1 MKTLTKLKIPAVV
14 LLTSGMVAT
23 ALSVPTHVR
32 AESQP
37 VSQVASLA
45 EKIKEERSA
54 IGKTDYLPDILGR
67 IGYAVMVA
75 EQQQLANIR
84 NYQKPDVSYYY
95 EGDVIES
102 VGKLAKNTDVR
113 TSNIFDLPSTDIPF
127 DSDSV
132 VENPFADIEETT
144 KSDTNT
150 SIKPPIVKDGPKL
163 PTVKDEPKLPTVK
176 DEPKLPTVKDEP
188 KLPTVKDEPKLPTVN
203 DEPVLPPVTD
213 KPVLPHVTDTPVLP
227 HVTDTPVLPPV
238 MDTPVLPPVTDEP
251 VLPPVINEPVS
262 PPVTDEPVLPPV
274 TNEPVLPPVHDE
286 PVLPPVH
293 DEPVLPPVTDEPVL
307 PPVTDEPVLPPVTN
321 EPVLP
326 PVTNEPVLPPVT
338 DEPVLPPV
346 TDEHV
351 LPPVTNEPVLPP
363 VYDEPGLPPVTDEPV
378 LPPVTNEP
386 VLPPVTDE
394 PALPPVHDE
403 PVLPPVT
410 DEPVL
415 PPMIDDIDTP
425 LSPPIEPPLDW
436 NTPPTPPI
444 GWDDIPEAPKPAI
457 PETPIVKP
465 IASGDSARKKDESD
479 VRFRQV
485 VEDIPQGRTVQ
496 YDDTLPAGQSKLIP
510 GTKGQMIKSYK
521 DTYQNGVLSY
531 SSLVETKTTVE
542 PINDI
547 LVMGSKVTTST
558 QIIDLN
564 TGDSIHGAIIKSIRH
579 DARAFMGKSYHDLMT
594 ESEDDRFNN
603 AVATIDLSYLVED
616 VDGEDMWA
624 WAGVGNDVVS
634 EFNGNKLI
642 NAEKVNAYFVEYIN
656 MDRKAHGIKPI
667 KYDSILAKLSEVR
680 AQEMADYGHIRYQ
693 GRAHTRPD
701 GSSWATI
708 MDGLPSD
715 YTSNGFGENMLAY
728 SILSNPYQLVSEQW
742 IAKRLFEQWKA
753 SPSHYKAM
761 MNPNYTRT
769 GVSVK
774 LTTRDKAQND
784 NGTNWMIGSE
794 LFS

>member
-144 KSDTNT
+144 KSDANT
-150 SIKPPIVKDGPKL
+150 SIKPPIVKDEPKL
-163 PTVKDEPKLPTVK
+163 STVKDEPKLPTVK

-188 KLPTVKDEPKLPTVN
+188 VLPPVTDG
-203 DEPVLPPVTD
+203 PVLPPVT
-213 KPVLPHVTDTPVLP
+213 
-227 HVTDTPVLPPV
+227 
-238 MDTPVLPPVTDEP
+238 
-251 VLPPVINEPVS
+251 
-262 PPVTDEPVLPPV
+262 
-274 TNEPVLPPVHDE
+274 
-286 PVLPPVH
+286 

-307 PPVTDEPVLPPVTN
+307 PPVTDEPVLPPVTD
-321 EPVLP
+321 
-326 PVTNEPVLPPVT
+326 EPVLPPVT

-346 TDEHV
+346 TDE
-351 LPPVTNEPVLPP
+351 
-363 VYDEPGLPPVTDEPV
+363 PV
-378 LPPVTNEP
+378 LPPVT
-386 VLPPVTDE
+386 
-394 PALPPVHDE
+394 DE

-415 PPMIDDIDTP
+415 PPVTDEPVLPPVTDEPMLPPMIDDIDTP
-425 LSPPIEPPLDW
+425 LAPPIEPPLDW
-436 NTPPTPPI
+436 NAPPTPPI
-444 GWDDIPEAPKPAI
+444 GWDDIPEAPKPVN
-457 PETPIVKP
+457 PDTPIVKP
-465 IASGDSARKKDESD
+465 IASGDGTRKTDDSD

-547 LVMGSKVTTST
+547 LVMGSKVATSA

-564 TGDSIHGAIIKSIRH
+564 TGDSIHGAIIKSIHH

-642 NAEKVNAYFVEYIN
+642 NSEKVNAYFVEYIN

-693 GRAHTRPD
+693 GKAHTRPD

-784 NGTNWMIGSE
+784 NGTNWMIGAE

>member
-1 MKTLTKLKIPAVV
+1 M
-14 LLTSGMVAT
+14 
-23 ALSVPTHVR
+23 
-32 AESQP
+32 
-37 VSQVASLA
+37 
-45 EKIKEERSA
+45 
-54 IGKTDYLPDILGR
+54 
-67 IGYAVMVA
+67 
-75 EQQQLANIR
+75 
-84 NYQKPDVSYYY
+84 
-95 EGDVIES
+95 
-102 VGKLAKNTDVR
+102 
-113 TSNIFDLPSTDIPF
+113 
-127 DSDSV
+127 
-132 VENPFADIEETT
+132 
-144 KSDTNT
+144 
-150 SIKPPIVKDGPKL
+150 
-163 PTVKDEPKLPTVK
+163 KDEPKLPTVK
-176 DEPKLPTVKDEP
+176 DEPKLPPVTDG
-188 KLPTVKDEPKLPTVN
+188 
-203 DEPVLPPVTD
+203 PVLPPVT
-213 KPVLPHVTDTPVLP
+213 
-227 HVTDTPVLPPV
+227 
-238 MDTPVLPPVTDEP
+238 
-251 VLPPVINEPVS
+251 
-262 PPVTDEPVLPPV
+262 
-274 TNEPVLPPVHDE
+274 
-286 PVLPPVH
+286 

-307 PPVTDEPVLPPVTN
+307 PPVTDEPVLPPVTD
-321 EPVLP
+321 
-326 PVTNEPVLPPVT
+326 EPVLPPVT

-346 TDEHV
+346 TDE
-351 LPPVTNEPVLPP
+351 
-363 VYDEPGLPPVTDEPV
+363 PV
-378 LPPVTNEP
+378 LPPVT
-386 VLPPVTDE
+386 
-394 PALPPVHDE
+394 DE

-415 PPMIDDIDTP
+415 PPVTDEPMLPPVTDEPVLPPVTDEPVFPPVTDEPMLPPMIDDIDTP
-425 LSPPIEPPLDW
+425 LAPPIEPPLDW
-436 NTPPTPPI
+436 NAPPTPPI
-444 GWDDIPEAPKPAI
+444 GWDDIPEAPKPVN
-457 PETPIVKP
+457 PDTPIVKP
-465 IASGDSARKKDESD
+465 IASGDGTRKTDDSD

-547 LVMGSKVTTST
+547 LVMGSKVATSA

-564 TGDSIHGAIIKSIRH
+564 TGDSIHGAIIKSIHH

-642 NAEKVNAYFVEYIN
+642 NSEKVNAYFVEYIN

-693 GRAHTRPD
+693 GKAHTRPD

-784 NGTNWMIGSE
+784 NGTNWMIGAE

>member
-1 MKTLTKLKIPAVV
+1 MRSILWYNISRYVPTYRKDINMKTLTKLKIPAVV

-144 KSDTNT
+144 KSDANT
-150 SIKPPIVKDGPKL
+150 SIKP

-188 KLPTVKDEPKLPTVN
+188 KLPTVKDEPKLPTV
-203 DEPVLPPVTD
+203 T
-213 KPVLPHVTDTPVLP
+213 
-227 HVTDTPVLPPV
+227 
-238 MDTPVLPPVTDEP
+238 
-251 VLPPVINEPVS
+251 
-262 PPVTDEPVLPPV
+262 
-274 TNEPVLPPVHDE
+274 
-286 PVLPPVH
+286 

-307 PPVTDEPVLPPVTN
+307 PPVTDEPVLPPVTD
-321 EPVLP
+321 
-326 PVTNEPVLPPVT
+326 EPVLPPVT

-346 TDEHV
+346 TDEPV
-351 LPPVTNEPVLPP
+351 LPPVTDGPV
-363 VYDEPGLPPVTDEPV
+363 LPPVTDEPV
-378 LPPVTNEP
+378 LPPVT
-386 VLPPVTDE
+386 
-394 PALPPVHDE
+394 DE

-410 DEPVL
+410 DEPVLPPVTDEPVLPPVTDEPVLPPVTDEPVLPPVTDEPVLPPVTDEPVFPPVTDEPML

-436 NTPPTPPI
+436 NAPPTPPI
-444 GWDDIPEAPKPAI
+444 GWDDIPEAPKPVN
-457 PETPIVKP
+457 PDTPIVKP
-465 IASGDSARKKDESD
+465 IASGDGTRKTDDSD

-496 YDDTLPAGQSKLIP
+496 YDDTLPAGQSKLIL

-547 LVMGSKVTTST
+547 LVMGSKVATSA

-564 TGDSIHGAIIKSIRH
+564 TGDSIHGAIIKSIHH

-642 NAEKVNAYFVEYIN
+642 NSEKVNAYFVEYIN

-693 GRAHTRPD
+693 GKAHIRPD

-708 MDGLPSD
+708 MDCLPSD

-784 NGTNWMIGSE
+784 NGTNWMIGAE

>member
-144 KSDTNT
+144 KSDANT
-150 SIKPPIVKDGPKL
+150 SIKPPIVKDEPKL
-163 PTVKDEPKLPTVK
+163 STVKDEPKLPTVK

-188 KLPTVKDEPKLPTVN
+188 KLPTVKDEPKLPPVT
-203 DEPVLPPVTD
+203 DGPVLPPVT
-213 KPVLPHVTDTPVLP
+213 
-227 HVTDTPVLPPV
+227 
-238 MDTPVLPPVTDEP
+238 
-251 VLPPVINEPVS
+251 
-262 PPVTDEPVLPPV
+262 
-274 TNEPVLPPVHDE
+274 
-286 PVLPPVH
+286 

-307 PPVTDEPVLPPVTN
+307 PPVTDEPVLPPVTD
-321 EPVLP
+321 
-326 PVTNEPVLPPVT
+326 EPVLPPVT

-346 TDEHV
+346 TDE
-351 LPPVTNEPVLPP
+351 
-363 VYDEPGLPPVTDEPV
+363 PV
-378 LPPVTNEP
+378 LPPVT
-386 VLPPVTDE
+386 
-394 PALPPVHDE
+394 DE

-415 PPMIDDIDTP
+415 PPVTDEPVLPPVTDEPVLPPVTDEPMLPPVTDEPVLPPVTDEPVLPPVTDEPMLPPMIDDIDTP
-425 LSPPIEPPLDW
+425 LAPPIEPPLDW
-436 NTPPTPPI
+436 NAPPTPPI
-444 GWDDIPEAPKPAI
+444 GWDDIPEAPKPVN
-457 PETPIVKP
+457 PDTPIVKP
-465 IASGDSARKKDESD
+465 IASGDGTRKTDDSD

-547 LVMGSKVTTST
+547 LVMGSKVATSA

-564 TGDSIHGAIIKSIRH
+564 TGDSIHGAIIKSIHH

-642 NAEKVNAYFVEYIN
+642 NSEKVNAYFVEYIN

-693 GRAHTRPD
+693 GKAHTRPD

-784 NGTNWMIGSE
+784 NGTNWMIGAE

>member
-1 MKTLTKLKIPAVV
+1 MRSILWYNISRYVPTYRKDINMKTLTKLKIPAVV

-144 KSDTNT
+144 KSDANT
-150 SIKPPIVKDGPKL
+150 SIKS

-188 KLPTVKDEPKLPTVN
+188 KLPTVKDEPKLPTV
-203 DEPVLPPVTD
+203 T
-213 KPVLPHVTDTPVLP
+213 
-227 HVTDTPVLPPV
+227 
-238 MDTPVLPPVTDEP
+238 
-251 VLPPVINEPVS
+251 
-262 PPVTDEPVLPPV
+262 
-274 TNEPVLPPVHDE
+274 
-286 PVLPPVH
+286 

-307 PPVTDEPVLPPVTN
+307 PPVTDEPVLPPVTD
-321 EPVLP
+321 
-326 PVTNEPVLPPVT
+326 EPVLPPVT

-346 TDEHV
+346 TDE
-351 LPPVTNEPVLPP
+351 
-363 VYDEPGLPPVTDEPV
+363 
-378 LPPVTNEP
+378 P
-386 VLPPVTDE
+386 VLPPVTDG
-394 PALPPVHDE
+394 PVLPPVTDE

-415 PPMIDDIDTP
+415 PPVTDEPVLPPVTDEPVLPPVTDEPVLPPVTDEPVFPPVTDEPMLPPMIDDIDTP
-425 LSPPIEPPLDW
+425 LAPPIEPPLDW
-436 NTPPTPPI
+436 NAPPTPPI
-444 GWDDIPEAPKPAI
+444 GWDDIPEAPKPVN
-457 PETPIVKP
+457 PDTPIVKP
-465 IASGDSARKKDESD
+465 IASGDGTRKTDDSD

-547 LVMGSKVTTST
+547 LVMGSKVATSA

-564 TGDSIHGAIIKSIRH
+564 TGDSIHGAIIKSIHH

-642 NAEKVNAYFVEYIN
+642 NSEKVNAYFVEYIN

-693 GRAHTRPD
+693 GKAHTRPD

-784 NGTNWMIGSE
+784 NGTNWMIGAE

>member
-1 MKTLTKLKIPAVV
+1 M
-14 LLTSGMVAT
+14 
-23 ALSVPTHVR
+23 
-32 AESQP
+32 
-37 VSQVASLA
+37 
-45 EKIKEERSA
+45 
-54 IGKTDYLPDILGR
+54 
-67 IGYAVMVA
+67 
-75 EQQQLANIR
+75 
-84 NYQKPDVSYYY
+84 
-95 EGDVIES
+95 
-102 VGKLAKNTDVR
+102 
-113 TSNIFDLPSTDIPF
+113 
-127 DSDSV
+127 
-132 VENPFADIEETT
+132 
-144 KSDTNT
+144 
-150 SIKPPIVKDGPKL
+150 
-163 PTVKDEPKLPTVK
+163 
-176 DEPKLPTVKDEP
+176 
-188 KLPTVKDEPKLPTVN
+188 
-203 DEPVLPPVTD
+203 
-213 KPVLPHVTDTPVLP
+213 
-227 HVTDTPVLPPV
+227 
-238 MDTPVLPPVTDEP
+238 
-251 VLPPVINEPVS
+251 
-262 PPVTDEPVLPPV
+262 
-274 TNEPVLPPVHDE
+274 
-286 PVLPPVH
+286 
-293 DEPVLPPVTDEPVL
+293 
-307 PPVTDEPVLPPVTN
+307 
-321 EPVLP
+321 
-326 PVTNEPVLPPVT
+326 PPVT

-403 PVLPPVT
+403 PVLPHVT

-547 LVMGSKVTTST
+547 LVMGSKVTTSA

>member
-1 MKTLTKLKIPAVV
+1 MRSILWYNISRYVPTYRKDINMKTLTKLKIPAVV

-144 KSDTNT
+144 KSDANT
-150 SIKPPIVKDGPKL
+150 SIKP

-188 KLPTVKDEPKLPTVN
+188 KLPTVTDE
-203 DEPVLPPVTD
+203 
-213 KPVLPHVTDTPVLP
+213 
-227 HVTDTPVLPPV
+227 
-238 MDTPVLPPVTDEP
+238 PVLPPVTDEP
-251 VLPPVINEPVS
+251 VLPPV
-262 PPVTDEPVLPPV
+262 TDGPVLPPV
-274 TNEPVLPPVHDE
+274 T
-286 PVLPPVH
+286 

-307 PPVTDEPVLPPVTN
+307 PPVTDEPVLPPVTD
-321 EPVLP
+321 
-326 PVTNEPVLPPVT
+326 EPVLPPVT

-346 TDEHV
+346 TDE
-351 LPPVTNEPVLPP
+351 PM
-363 VYDEPGLPPVTDEPV
+363 
-378 LPPVTNEP
+378 
-386 VLPPVTDE
+386 
-394 PALPPVHDE
+394 
-403 PVLPPVT
+403 
-410 DEPVL
+410 L

-425 LSPPIEPPLDW
+425 LAPPIEPPLDW
-436 NTPPTPPI
+436 NAPPTPPI
-444 GWDDIPEAPKPAI
+444 GWDDIPEAPKPVN
-457 PETPIVKP
+457 PDTPIVKP
-465 IASGDSARKKDESD
+465 IASGDGTRKTDDSD

-547 LVMGSKVTTST
+547 LVMGSKVATSA

-564 TGDSIHGAIIKSIRH
+564 TGDSIHGAIIKSIHH

-642 NAEKVNAYFVEYIN
+642 NSEKVNAYFVEYIN

-693 GRAHTRPD
+693 GKAHTRPD

-784 NGTNWMIGSE
+784 NGTNWMIGAE

>member
-144 KSDTNT
+144 KSDANT
-150 SIKPPIVKDGPKL
+150 SIKPPIVKDEPKL
-163 PTVKDEPKLPTVK
+163 STVKDEPKLPTVK

-188 KLPTVKDEPKLPTVN
+188 KLPTVKDEPKLPPVT
-203 DEPVLPPVTD
+203 DGPVLPPVT
-213 KPVLPHVTDTPVLP
+213 
-227 HVTDTPVLPPV
+227 
-238 MDTPVLPPVTDEP
+238 
-251 VLPPVINEPVS
+251 
-262 PPVTDEPVLPPV
+262 
-274 TNEPVLPPVHDE
+274 
-286 PVLPPVH
+286 

-307 PPVTDEPVLPPVTN
+307 PPVTDEPVLPPVTD
-321 EPVLP
+321 
-326 PVTNEPVLPPVT
+326 EPVLPPVT

-346 TDEHV
+346 TDE
-351 LPPVTNEPVLPP
+351 
-363 VYDEPGLPPVTDEPV
+363 PV
-378 LPPVTNEP
+378 LPPVT
-386 VLPPVTDE
+386 
-394 PALPPVHDE
+394 DE

-415 PPMIDDIDTP
+415 PPVTDEPVLPPVTDEPVLPPVTDEPMLPPVTDEPVLPPVTDEPVFPPVTDEPMLPPMIDDIDTP
-425 LSPPIEPPLDW
+425 LAPPIEPPLDW
-436 NTPPTPPI
+436 NAPPTPPI
-444 GWDDIPEAPKPAI
+444 GWDDIPEAPKPVN
-457 PETPIVKP
+457 PDTPIVKP
-465 IASGDSARKKDESD
+465 IASGDGTRKTDDSD

-547 LVMGSKVTTST
+547 LVMGSKVATSA

-564 TGDSIHGAIIKSIRH
+564 TGDSIHGAIIKSIHH

-642 NAEKVNAYFVEYIN
+642 NSEKVNAYFVEYIN

-693 GRAHTRPD
+693 GKAHTRPD

-784 NGTNWMIGSE
+784 NGTNWMIGAE

>member
-1 MKTLTKLKIPAVV
+1 MRSILWYNISRYVPTYRKDINMKTLTKLKIPAVV

-144 KSDTNT
+144 KSDANT
-150 SIKPPIVKDGPKL
+150 SIKPPTVKDEPKL

-188 KLPTVKDEPKLPTVN
+188 KLPTVKDEPKLPTVK
-203 DEPVLPPVTD
+203 DEPKLPTV
-213 KPVLPHVTDTPVLP
+213 K
-227 HVTDTPVLPPV
+227 
-238 MDTPVLPPVTDEP
+238 DEP
-251 VLPPVINEPVS
+251 KLPT
-262 PPVTDEPVLPPV
+262 VT
-274 TNEPVLPPVHDE
+274 
-286 PVLPPVH
+286 

-307 PPVTDEPVLPPVTN
+307 PPVTDEPVLPPVTD

-326 PVTNEPVLPPVT
+326 PVTDGPVLPPVTDEPVLPPVT

-346 TDEHV
+346 TDE
-351 LPPVTNEPVLPP
+351 
-363 VYDEPGLPPVTDEPV
+363 PV
-378 LPPVTNEP
+378 LPPVT
-386 VLPPVTDE
+386 
-394 PALPPVHDE
+394 DE

-415 PPMIDDIDTP
+415 PPVTDEPVFPPVTDEPMLPPMIDDIDTP
-425 LSPPIEPPLDW
+425 LAPPIEPPLDW
-436 NTPPTPPI
+436 NAPPTPPI
-444 GWDDIPEAPKPAI
+444 GWDDIPEAPKPVN
-457 PETPIVKP
+457 PDTPIVKP
-465 IASGDSARKKDESD
+465 IASGDGTRKTDDSD

-547 LVMGSKVTTST
+547 LVMGSKVATSA

-564 TGDSIHGAIIKSIRH
+564 TGDSIHGAIIKSIHH

-642 NAEKVNAYFVEYIN
+642 NSEKVNAYFVEYIN

-693 GRAHTRPD
+693 GKAHTRPD

-784 NGTNWMIGSE
+784 NGTNWMIGAE

>member
-1 MKTLTKLKIPAVV
+1 MRSILWYNISRYVPTYRKDINMKTLTKLKIPAVV

-144 KSDTNT
+144 KSDANT
-150 SIKPPIVKDGPKL
+150 SIKP

-176 DEPKLPTVKDEP
+176 DEPKLPTVTDE
-188 KLPTVKDEPKLPTVN
+188 
-203 DEPVLPPVTD
+203 
-213 KPVLPHVTDTPVLP
+213 
-227 HVTDTPVLPPV
+227 
-238 MDTPVLPPVTDEP
+238 PVLPPVTDEP
-251 VLPPVINEPVS
+251 VLPPV
-262 PPVTDEPVLPPV
+262 TDGPVLPPV
-274 TNEPVLPPVHDE
+274 T
-286 PVLPPVH
+286 

-307 PPVTDEPVLPPVTN
+307 PPVTDEPVLPPVTD
-321 EPVLP
+321 
-326 PVTNEPVLPPVT
+326 EPVLPPVT

-346 TDEHV
+346 TDE
-351 LPPVTNEPVLPP
+351 
-363 VYDEPGLPPVTDEPV
+363 PV
-378 LPPVTNEP
+378 LPPVT
-386 VLPPVTDE
+386 
-394 PALPPVHDE
+394 DE

-415 PPMIDDIDTP
+415 PPVTDEPVFPPVTDEPMLPPMIDDIDTP
-425 LSPPIEPPLDW
+425 LAPPIEPPLDW
-436 NTPPTPPI
+436 NAPPTPPI
-444 GWDDIPEAPKPAI
+444 GWDDIPEAPKPVN
-457 PETPIVKP
+457 PDTPIVKP
-465 IASGDSARKKDESD
+465 IASGDGTRKTDDSD

-547 LVMGSKVTTST
+547 LVMGSKVATSA

-564 TGDSIHGAIIKSIRH
+564 TGDSIHGAIIKSIHH

-642 NAEKVNAYFVEYIN
+642 NSEKVNAYFVEYIN

-693 GRAHTRPD
+693 GKAHTRPD

-784 NGTNWMIGSE
+784 NGTNWMIGAE

>member
-144 KSDTNT
+144 KSDANT
-150 SIKPPIVKDGPKL
+150 SIKPPIVKDEPKL
-163 PTVKDEPKLPTVK
+163 STVKDEPKLPTVK

-188 KLPTVKDEPKLPTVN
+188 KLPTVKDEPKLPTVK

-213 KPVLPHVTDTPVLP
+213 G
-227 HVTDTPVLPPV
+227 
-238 MDTPVLPPVTDEP
+238 PVLPPVT
-251 VLPPVINEPVS
+251 
-262 PPVTDEPVLPPV
+262 
-274 TNEPVLPPVHDE
+274 
-286 PVLPPVH
+286 

-307 PPVTDEPVLPPVTN
+307 PPVTDEPVLPPVTD
-321 EPVLP
+321 
-326 PVTNEPVLPPVT
+326 EPVLPPVT

-346 TDEHV
+346 TDE
-351 LPPVTNEPVLPP
+351 
-363 VYDEPGLPPVTDEPV
+363 PV
-378 LPPVTNEP
+378 LPPVT
-386 VLPPVTDE
+386 
-394 PALPPVHDE
+394 DE

-415 PPMIDDIDTP
+415 PPVTDEPMLPPMIDDIDTP
-425 LSPPIEPPLDW
+425 LAPPIEPPLDW
-436 NTPPTPPI
+436 NAPPTPPI
-444 GWDDIPEAPKPAI
+444 GWDDIPEAPKPVN
-457 PETPIVKP
+457 PDTPIVKP
-465 IASGDSARKKDESD
+465 IASGDGTRKTDDSD

-496 YDDTLPAGQSKLIP
+496 YDETLPAGQSKLIP

-547 LVMGSKVTTST
+547 LVMGSKVATSA

-564 TGDSIHGAIIKSIRH
+564 TGDSIHGAIIKSIHH

-642 NAEKVNAYFVEYIN
+642 NSEKVNAYFVEYIN

-693 GRAHTRPD
+693 GKAHTRPD

-784 NGTNWMIGSE
+784 NGTNWMIGAE

>member
-1 MKTLTKLKIPAVV
+1 MRSILWYNISRYVPTYRKDINMKTLTKLKIPAVV

-144 KSDTNT
+144 KSDANT
-150 SIKPPIVKDGPKL
+150 SIKP

-188 KLPTVKDEPKLPTVN
+188 KLPTVT
-203 DEPVLPPVTD
+203 
-213 KPVLPHVTDTPVLP
+213 
-227 HVTDTPVLPPV
+227 
-238 MDTPVLPPVTDEP
+238 
-251 VLPPVINEPVS
+251 
-262 PPVTDEPVLPPV
+262 
-274 TNEPVLPPVHDE
+274 
-286 PVLPPVH
+286 

-307 PPVTDEPVLPPVTN
+307 PPVTDEPVLPPVTD
-321 EPVLP
+321 
-326 PVTNEPVLPPVT
+326 EPVLPPVT

-346 TDEHV
+346 TDE
-351 LPPVTNEPVLPP
+351 PVLPP
-363 VYDEPGLPPVTDEPV
+363 VNDG
-378 LPPVTNEP
+378 P
-386 VLPPVTDE
+386 VLPPVTDG
-394 PALPPVHDE
+394 PVLPPVTDE

-415 PPMIDDIDTP
+415 PPVTDEPVLPPVTDEPVLPPVTDEPVLPPVTDEPVLPPVTDEPVFPPVTDEPMLPPMIDDIDTP
-425 LSPPIEPPLDW
+425 LAPPIEPPLDW
-436 NTPPTPPI
+436 NAPPTPPI
-444 GWDDIPEAPKPAI
+444 GWDDIPEAPKPVN
-457 PETPIVKP
+457 PDTPIVKP
-465 IASGDSARKKDESD
+465 IASGDGTRKTDDSD

-547 LVMGSKVTTST
+547 LVMGSKVATSA

-564 TGDSIHGAIIKSIRH
+564 TGDSIHGAIIKSIHH

-642 NAEKVNAYFVEYIN
+642 NSEKVNAYFVEYIN

-693 GRAHTRPD
+693 GKAHTRPD

-784 NGTNWMIGSE
+784 NGTNWMIGAE

>member
-23 ALSVPTHVR
+23 VLSVPATVR
-32 AESQP
+32 AQSHT

-45 EKIKEERSA
+45 DKIHEEREI

-84 NYQKPDVSYYY
+84 NYQKPDIPYYY
-95 EGDVIES
+95 DGDAIES
-102 VGKLAKNTDVR
+102 VGKLAKNFDVH

-150 SIKPPIVKDGPKL
+150 YMEQ
-163 PTVKDEPKLPTVK
+163 PTVKGDPK
-176 DEPKLPTVKDEP
+176 
-188 KLPTVKDEPKLPTVN
+188 
-203 DEPVLPPVTD
+203 PPSVT
-213 KPVLPHVTDTPVLP
+213 
-227 HVTDTPVLPPV
+227 
-238 MDTPVLPPVTDEP
+238 
-251 VLPPVINEPVS
+251 NETVS

-274 TNEPVLPPVHDE
+274 TNEPVLPPVTNEPVLPPVTDELVLPPVTDE
-286 PVLPPVH
+286 PVLPPVTNEPVLPPVTDELVLPPVT

-307 PPVTDEPVLPPVTN
+307 PPVTDGPVLPPVTNESVLSPVTDEPVLPPVTN

-346 TDEHV
+346 I
-351 LPPVTNEPVLPP
+351 NEPVLPP
-363 VYDEPGLPPVTDEPV
+363 VINEPVLPPVIDEPV
-378 LPPVTNEP
+378 LPPVT
-386 VLPPVTDE
+386 
-394 PALPPVHDE
+394 
-403 PVLPPVT
+403 
-410 DEPVL
+410 
-415 PPMIDDIDTP
+415 DDIDTP

-436 NTPPTPPI
+436 DTPPMPPI
-444 GWDDIPEAPKPAI
+444 GWDDLPEAPKPTI
-457 PETPIVKP
+457 PETPIVKS
-465 IASGDSARKKDESD
+465 ITSGDSARKKDDSD

-496 YDDTLPAGQSKLIP
+496 YDDTLPAGQSKLIQ

-521 DTYQNGVLSY
+521 DTYKNGVLSY

-547 LVMGSKVTTST
+547 LVMGSKVATSA

-564 TGDSIHGAIIKSIRH
+564 NGDSIHGAIIKSIRH

-603 AVATIDLSYLVED
+603 ALATIDLSYLVED
-616 VDGEDMWA
+616 FDGEDMWA

-642 NAEKVNAYFVEYIN
+642 NVEKVNDYFVEYIN
-656 MDRKAHGIKPI
+656 LDRKAHGIKPI

-693 GRAHTRPD
+693 GKAHTRPD

-708 MDGLPSD
+708 LDGLPSD
-715 YTSNGFGENMLAY
+715 YTSHGFGENMLAY

-769 GVSVK
+769 GVYVK
-774 LTTRDKAQND
+774 LTTRDKAQNN
-784 NGTNWMIGSE
+784 NGTNWMIGAE

>member
-23 ALSVPTHVR
+23 VLSVPATVR
-32 AESQP
+32 AQSHT

-45 EKIKEERSA
+45 DKIHEEREI

-84 NYQKPDVSYYY
+84 NYQKPDIPYYY
-95 EGDVIES
+95 DGDAIES
-102 VGKLAKNTDVR
+102 VGKLAKNFDVH

-150 SIKPPIVKDGPKL
+150 YMEQ
-163 PTVKDEPKLPTVK
+163 PTVKGDPK
-176 DEPKLPTVKDEP
+176 
-188 KLPTVKDEPKLPTVN
+188 
-203 DEPVLPPVTD
+203 PP
-213 KPVLPHVTDTPVLP
+213 
-227 HVTDTPVLPPV
+227 
-238 MDTPVLPPVTDEP
+238 
-251 VLPPVINEPVS
+251 S
-262 PPVTDEPVLPPV
+262 V
-274 TNEPVLPPVHDE
+274 TNETVS
-286 PVLPPVH
+286 
-293 DEPVLPPVTDEPVL
+293 

-338 DEPVLPPV
+338 DELV
-346 TDEHV
+346 
-351 LPPVTNEPVLPP
+351 
-363 VYDEPGLPPVTDEPV
+363 LPPVTDEPV

-394 PALPPVHDE
+394 PVLPPVINEPVLPPVINEPVLPPVINEPVLPPVIDE

-410 DEPVL
+410 
-415 PPMIDDIDTP
+415 DDIDTP

-436 NTPPTPPI
+436 DTPPMPPI
-444 GWDDIPEAPKPAI
+444 GWDDLPEAPKPTI
-457 PETPIVKP
+457 PETPIVKS
-465 IASGDSARKKDESD
+465 ITSGDSARKKDDSD

-496 YDDTLPAGQSKLIP
+496 YDDTLPAGQSKLIQ

-521 DTYQNGVLSY
+521 DTYKNGVLSY

-547 LVMGSKVTTST
+547 LVMGSKVATSA

-564 TGDSIHGAIIKSIRH
+564 NGDSIHGAIIKSIRH

-642 NAEKVNAYFVEYIN
+642 NVEKVNDYFVEYIN
-656 MDRKAHGIKPI
+656 LDRKAHGIKPI

-680 AQEMADYGHIRYQ
+680 AQEMADYGHIRYN
-693 GRAHTRPD
+693 GKAHTRPD

-708 MDGLPSD
+708 LDGLPSD
-715 YTSNGFGENMLAY
+715 YTSHGFGENMLAY

-761 MNPNYTRT
+761 MNPNYTQT

-774 LTTRDKAQND
+774 LTTRDKAQNN
-784 NGTNWMIGSE
+784 NGTNWMIGAE

>member
-144 KSDTNT
+144 KSDANT
-150 SIKPPIVKDGPKL
+150 SIKPPIVKDEPKL
-163 PTVKDEPKLPTVK
+163 STVKDEPKLPTVK

-188 KLPTVKDEPKLPTVN
+188 KLPIVKDEPKLSTVKDEPKLPTVK
-203 DEPVLPPVTD
+203 DEPKLPTVKDEPKLPPVT
-213 KPVLPHVTDTPVLP
+213 
-227 HVTDTPVLPPV
+227 
-238 MDTPVLPPVTDEP
+238 
-251 VLPPVINEPVS
+251 
-262 PPVTDEPVLPPV
+262 
-274 TNEPVLPPVHDE
+274 
-286 PVLPPVH
+286 

-307 PPVTDEPVLPPVTN
+307 PPVTDEPVLPPVTD
-321 EPVLP
+321 
-326 PVTNEPVLPPVT
+326 EPVLPPVT

-346 TDEHV
+346 TDEPV
-351 LPPVTNEPVLPP
+351 LPPVT
-363 VYDEPGLPPVTDEPV
+363 DEPMLPPVTDEPV
-378 LPPVTNEP
+378 LPPVTDEP
-386 VLPPVTDE
+386 VFPPVTDE
-394 PALPPVHDE
+394 PM
-403 PVLPPVT
+403 
-410 DEPVL
+410 L

-425 LSPPIEPPLDW
+425 LAPPIEPPLDW
-436 NTPPTPPI
+436 NAPPTPPI
-444 GWDDIPEAPKPAI
+444 GWDDIPEAPKPVN
-457 PETPIVKP
+457 PDTPIVKP
-465 IASGDSARKKDESD
+465 IASGDGTRKTDDSD

-547 LVMGSKVTTST
+547 LVMGSKVATSA

-564 TGDSIHGAIIKSIRH
+564 TGDSIHGAIIKSIHH

-642 NAEKVNAYFVEYIN
+642 NSEKVNAYFVEYIN

-693 GRAHTRPD
+693 GKAHTRPD

-784 NGTNWMIGSE
+784 NGTNWMIGAE

>member
-144 KSDTNT
+144 KSDANT
-150 SIKPPIVKDGPKL
+150 SIKPPIVKDEPKL
-163 PTVKDEPKLPTVK
+163 STVKDEPKLPTVK
-176 DEPKLPTVKDEP
+176 DEPKLPPVTDG
-188 KLPTVKDEPKLPTVN
+188 
-203 DEPVLPPVTD
+203 PVLPPVT
-213 KPVLPHVTDTPVLP
+213 
-227 HVTDTPVLPPV
+227 
-238 MDTPVLPPVTDEP
+238 
-251 VLPPVINEPVS
+251 
-262 PPVTDEPVLPPV
+262 
-274 TNEPVLPPVHDE
+274 
-286 PVLPPVH
+286 

-307 PPVTDEPVLPPVTN
+307 PPVTDEPVLPPVTD

-326 PVTNEPVLPPVT
+326 PVTDEPMLPPVT

-346 TDEHV
+346 TDE
-351 LPPVTNEPVLPP
+351 PVF
-363 VYDEPGLPPVTDEPV
+363 PPVTDEPM
-378 LPPVTNEP
+378 
-386 VLPPVTDE
+386 
-394 PALPPVHDE
+394 
-403 PVLPPVT
+403 
-410 DEPVL
+410 L

-425 LSPPIEPPLDW
+425 LAPPIEPPLDW
-436 NTPPTPPI
+436 NAPPTPPI
-444 GWDDIPEAPKPAI
+444 GWDDIPEAPKPVN
-457 PETPIVKP
+457 PDTPIVKP
-465 IASGDSARKKDESD
+465 IASGDGTRKTDDSD

-547 LVMGSKVTTST
+547 LVMGSKVATSA

-564 TGDSIHGAIIKSIRH
+564 TGDSIHGAIIKSIHH

-642 NAEKVNAYFVEYIN
+642 NSEKVNAYFVEYIN

-693 GRAHTRPD
+693 GKAHTRPD

-784 NGTNWMIGSE
+784 NGTNWMIGAE

>member
-144 KSDTNT
+144 KSDANT
-150 SIKPPIVKDGPKL
+150 SIKPPIVKDEPKL
-163 PTVKDEPKLPTVK
+163 STVKDEPKLPTVK
-176 DEPKLPTVKDEP
+176 DEPKLPPVTDG
-188 KLPTVKDEPKLPTVN
+188 
-203 DEPVLPPVTD
+203 PVLPPVT
-213 KPVLPHVTDTPVLP
+213 
-227 HVTDTPVLPPV
+227 
-238 MDTPVLPPVTDEP
+238 
-251 VLPPVINEPVS
+251 
-262 PPVTDEPVLPPV
+262 
-274 TNEPVLPPVHDE
+274 
-286 PVLPPVH
+286 

-307 PPVTDEPVLPPVTN
+307 PPVTDEPVLPPVTD
-321 EPVLP
+321 
-326 PVTNEPVLPPVT
+326 EPVLPPVT

-346 TDEHV
+346 TDE
-351 LPPVTNEPVLPP
+351 
-363 VYDEPGLPPVTDEPV
+363 PV
-378 LPPVTNEP
+378 LPPVT
-386 VLPPVTDE
+386 
-394 PALPPVHDE
+394 DE

-415 PPMIDDIDTP
+415 PPVTDEPVLPPVTDEPVLPPVTDEPMLPPVTDEPVLPPVTDEPVFPPVTDEPMLPPMIDDIDTP
-425 LSPPIEPPLDW
+425 LAPPIEPPLDW
-436 NTPPTPPI
+436 NAPPTPPI
-444 GWDDIPEAPKPAI
+444 GWDDIPEAPKPVN
-457 PETPIVKP
+457 PDTPIVKP
-465 IASGDSARKKDESD
+465 IASGDGTRKTDDSD

-547 LVMGSKVTTST
+547 LVMGSKVATSA

-564 TGDSIHGAIIKSIRH
+564 TGDSIHGAIIKSIHH

-642 NAEKVNAYFVEYIN
+642 NSEKINAYFVEYIN

-693 GRAHTRPD
+693 GKAHTRPD

-784 NGTNWMIGSE
+784 NGTNWMIGAE

>member
-144 KSDTNT
+144 KSDANT
-150 SIKPPIVKDGPKL
+150 SIKPPIVKDEPKL
-163 PTVKDEPKLPTVK
+163 STVKDEPKLPTVK

-188 KLPTVKDEPKLPTVN
+188 KLPTVKDEPKLPPVT
-203 DEPVLPPVTD
+203 DGPVLPPVT
-213 KPVLPHVTDTPVLP
+213 
-227 HVTDTPVLPPV
+227 
-238 MDTPVLPPVTDEP
+238 
-251 VLPPVINEPVS
+251 
-262 PPVTDEPVLPPV
+262 
-274 TNEPVLPPVHDE
+274 
-286 PVLPPVH
+286 

-307 PPVTDEPVLPPVTN
+307 PPVTDEPVLPPVTD
-321 EPVLP
+321 
-326 PVTNEPVLPPVT
+326 EPVLPPVT

-346 TDEHV
+346 TDE
-351 LPPVTNEPVLPP
+351 
-363 VYDEPGLPPVTDEPV
+363 PV
-378 LPPVTNEP
+378 LPPVT
-386 VLPPVTDE
+386 
-394 PALPPVHDE
+394 DE

-415 PPMIDDIDTP
+415 PPVTDEPMLPPVTDEPVLPPVTDEPVFPPVTDEPMLPPMIDDIDTP
-425 LSPPIEPPLDW
+425 LAPPIEPPLDW
-436 NTPPTPPI
+436 NAPPTPPI
-444 GWDDIPEAPKPAI
+444 GWDDIPEAPKPVN
-457 PETPIVKP
+457 PDTPIVKP
-465 IASGDSARKKDESD
+465 IASGDGTRKTDDSD

-547 LVMGSKVTTST
+547 LVMGSKVATSA

-564 TGDSIHGAIIKSIRH
+564 TGDSIHGAIIKSIHH

-642 NAEKVNAYFVEYIN
+642 NSEKVNAYFVEYIN

-693 GRAHTRPD
+693 GKAHTRPD

-784 NGTNWMIGSE
+784 NGTNWMIGAE

>member
-1 MKTLTKLKIPAVV
+1 MRSILWYNISRYVPTYRKDINMKTLTKLKIPAVV

-144 KSDTNT
+144 KSDANT
-150 SIKPPIVKDGPKL
+150 SIKS

-188 KLPTVKDEPKLPTVN
+188 KLPTVKDEPKLPTV
-203 DEPVLPPVTD
+203 T
-213 KPVLPHVTDTPVLP
+213 
-227 HVTDTPVLPPV
+227 
-238 MDTPVLPPVTDEP
+238 
-251 VLPPVINEPVS
+251 
-262 PPVTDEPVLPPV
+262 
-274 TNEPVLPPVHDE
+274 
-286 PVLPPVH
+286 

-307 PPVTDEPVLPPVTN
+307 PPVTDEPVLPPVTD
-321 EPVLP
+321 
-326 PVTNEPVLPPVT
+326 EPVLPPVT

-346 TDEHV
+346 TDE
-351 LPPVTNEPVLPP
+351 
-363 VYDEPGLPPVTDEPV
+363 
-378 LPPVTNEP
+378 P
-386 VLPPVTDE
+386 VLPPVTDG
-394 PALPPVHDE
+394 PVLPPVTDE

-415 PPMIDDIDTP
+415 PPVTDEPVLPPVTDEPVLPPVTDEPVLPPVTDEPVLPPVTDEPVFPPVTDEPMLPPMIDDIDTP
-425 LSPPIEPPLDW
+425 LAPPIEPPLDW
-436 NTPPTPPI
+436 NAPPTPPI
-444 GWDDIPEAPKPAI
+444 GWDDIPEAPKPVN
-457 PETPIVKP
+457 PDTPIVKP
-465 IASGDSARKKDESD
+465 IASGDGTRKTDDSD

-547 LVMGSKVTTST
+547 LVMGSKVATSA

-564 TGDSIHGAIIKSIRH
+564 TGDSIHGAIIKSIHH

-642 NAEKVNAYFVEYIN
+642 NSEKVNAYFVEYIN

-693 GRAHTRPD
+693 GKAHTRPD

-784 NGTNWMIGSE
+784 NGTNWMIGAE

>member
-1 MKTLTKLKIPAVV
+1 MRSILWYNISRYVPTYRKDINMKTLTKLKIPAVV

-144 KSDTNT
+144 KSDANT
-150 SIKPPIVKDGPKL
+150 SIKP

-188 KLPTVKDEPKLPTVN
+188 KLPTVKDEPKLPTV
-203 DEPVLPPVTD
+203 T
-213 KPVLPHVTDTPVLP
+213 
-227 HVTDTPVLPPV
+227 
-238 MDTPVLPPVTDEP
+238 
-251 VLPPVINEPVS
+251 
-262 PPVTDEPVLPPV
+262 
-274 TNEPVLPPVHDE
+274 
-286 PVLPPVH
+286 

-307 PPVTDEPVLPPVTN
+307 PPVTDEPVLPPVTD
-321 EPVLP
+321 
-326 PVTNEPVLPPVT
+326 EPVLPPVT

-346 TDEHV
+346 TDE
-351 LPPVTNEPVLPP
+351 
-363 VYDEPGLPPVTDEPV
+363 
-378 LPPVTNEP
+378 P
-386 VLPPVTDE
+386 VLPPVTDG
-394 PALPPVHDE
+394 PVLPPVTDE

-415 PPMIDDIDTP
+415 PPVTDEPVLPPVTDEPVLPPVTDEPVLPPVTDEPVLPPVTDEPVLPPVTDEPVFPPVTDEPMLPPMIDDIDTP
-425 LSPPIEPPLDW
+425 LAPPIEPPLDW
-436 NTPPTPPI
+436 NAPPTPPI
-444 GWDDIPEAPKPAI
+444 GWDDIPEAPKPVN
-457 PETPIVKP
+457 PDTPIVKP
-465 IASGDSARKKDESD
+465 IASGDGTRKTDDSD

-547 LVMGSKVTTST
+547 LVMGSKVATSA

-564 TGDSIHGAIIKSIRH
+564 TGDSIHGAIIKSIHH

-642 NAEKVNAYFVEYIN
+642 NSEKVNAYFVEYIN

-693 GRAHTRPD
+693 GKAHTRPD

-784 NGTNWMIGSE
+784 NGTNWMIGAE

>member
-144 KSDTNT
+144 KSDANT
-150 SIKPPIVKDGPKL
+150 SIKPPIVKDEPKL
-163 PTVKDEPKLPTVK
+163 STVKDEPKLPTVK

-188 KLPTVKDEPKLPTVN
+188 KLPTVKDEPKLPPVT
-203 DEPVLPPVTD
+203 DGPVLPPVT
-213 KPVLPHVTDTPVLP
+213 
-227 HVTDTPVLPPV
+227 
-238 MDTPVLPPVTDEP
+238 
-251 VLPPVINEPVS
+251 
-262 PPVTDEPVLPPV
+262 
-274 TNEPVLPPVHDE
+274 
-286 PVLPPVH
+286 

-307 PPVTDEPVLPPVTN
+307 PPVTDEPVLPPVTD
-321 EPVLP
+321 
-326 PVTNEPVLPPVT
+326 EPVLPPVT

-346 TDEHV
+346 TDE
-351 LPPVTNEPVLPP
+351 PV
-363 VYDEPGLPPVTDEPV
+363 LPPVTDEPV
-378 LPPVTNEP
+378 LPPVT
-386 VLPPVTDE
+386 DE
-394 PALPPVHDE
+394 PM
-403 PVLPPVT
+403 LPPVT

-415 PPMIDDIDTP
+415 PPVSDEPVFPPVTDEPMLPPMIDDIDTP
-425 LSPPIEPPLDW
+425 LAPPIEPPLDW
-436 NTPPTPPI
+436 NAPPTPPI
-444 GWDDIPEAPKPAI
+444 GWDDIPEAPKPVN
-457 PETPIVKP
+457 PDTPIVKP
-465 IASGDSARKKDESD
+465 IASGDGTRKTDDSD

-547 LVMGSKVTTST
+547 LVMGSKVATSA

-564 TGDSIHGAIIKSIRH
+564 TGDSIHGAIIKSIHH

-642 NAEKVNAYFVEYIN
+642 NSEKVNAYFVEYIN

-693 GRAHTRPD
+693 GKAHTRPD

-784 NGTNWMIGSE
+784 NGTNWMIGAE

>member
-144 KSDTNT
+144 KSDANT
-150 SIKPPIVKDGPKL
+150 SIKPPIVKDEPKL
-163 PTVKDEPKLPTVK
+163 STVKDEPKLPTVK

-188 KLPTVKDEPKLPTVN
+188 VLPPVTDG
-203 DEPVLPPVTD
+203 PVLPPVT
-213 KPVLPHVTDTPVLP
+213 
-227 HVTDTPVLPPV
+227 
-238 MDTPVLPPVTDEP
+238 
-251 VLPPVINEPVS
+251 
-262 PPVTDEPVLPPV
+262 
-274 TNEPVLPPVHDE
+274 
-286 PVLPPVH
+286 

-307 PPVTDEPVLPPVTN
+307 PPVTDEPVLPPVTD
-321 EPVLP
+321 
-326 PVTNEPVLPPVT
+326 EPVLPPVT

-346 TDEHV
+346 TDE
-351 LPPVTNEPVLPP
+351 
-363 VYDEPGLPPVTDEPV
+363 PV
-378 LPPVTNEP
+378 LPPVT
-386 VLPPVTDE
+386 
-394 PALPPVHDE
+394 DE

-415 PPMIDDIDTP
+415 PPVTDEPVLPPVTDEPMLPPVTDEPVLPPVTDEPVLPPVTDEPMLPPMIDDIDTP
-425 LSPPIEPPLDW
+425 LAPPIEPPLDW
-436 NTPPTPPI
+436 NAPPTPPI
-444 GWDDIPEAPKPAI
+444 GWDDIPEAPKPVN
-457 PETPIVKP
+457 PDTPIVKP
-465 IASGDSARKKDESD
+465 IASGDGTRKTDDSD

-547 LVMGSKVTTST
+547 LVMGSKVATSA

-564 TGDSIHGAIIKSIRH
+564 TGDSIHGAIIKSIHH

-642 NAEKVNAYFVEYIN
+642 NSEKVNAYFVEYIN

-693 GRAHTRPD
+693 GKAHTRPD

-784 NGTNWMIGSE
+784 NGTNWMIGAE

>member
-1 MKTLTKLKIPAVV
+1 MRSILWYNISRYVPTYRKDINMKTLTKLKIPAVV

-144 KSDTNT
+144 KSDANT
-150 SIKPPIVKDGPKL
+150 SIKP

-188 KLPTVKDEPKLPTVN
+188 KLPTVKDEPKLPTV
-203 DEPVLPPVTD
+203 T
-213 KPVLPHVTDTPVLP
+213 
-227 HVTDTPVLPPV
+227 
-238 MDTPVLPPVTDEP
+238 
-251 VLPPVINEPVS
+251 
-262 PPVTDEPVLPPV
+262 
-274 TNEPVLPPVHDE
+274 
-286 PVLPPVH
+286 

-307 PPVTDEPVLPPVTN
+307 PPVTDEPVLPPVTD
-321 EPVLP
+321 
-326 PVTNEPVLPPVT
+326 EPVLPPVT

-346 TDEHV
+346 TDE
-351 LPPVTNEPVLPP
+351 PV
-363 VYDEPGLPPVTDEPV
+363 LPPVTDEPV
-378 LPPVTNEP
+378 LPPVT
-386 VLPPVTDE
+386 DE
-394 PALPPVHDE
+394 PM
-403 PVLPPVT
+403 
-410 DEPVL
+410 L

-425 LSPPIEPPLDW
+425 LAPPIEPPLDW
-436 NTPPTPPI
+436 NAPPTPPI
-444 GWDDIPEAPKPAI
+444 GWDDIPEAPKPVN
-457 PETPIVKP
+457 PDTPIVKP
-465 IASGDSARKKDESD
+465 IASGDGTRKTDDSD

-547 LVMGSKVTTST
+547 LVMGSKVATSA

-564 TGDSIHGAIIKSIRH
+564 TGDSIHGAIIKSIHH

-642 NAEKVNAYFVEYIN
+642 NSEKVNAYFVEYIN

-693 GRAHTRPD
+693 GKAHTRPD

-784 NGTNWMIGSE
+784 NGTNWMIGAE

>member
-1 MKTLTKLKIPAVV
+1 MRSILWYNISRYVPTYRKDINMKTLTKLKIPAVV

-144 KSDTNT
+144 KSDANT
-150 SIKPPIVKDGPKL
+150 SITPPR
-163 PTVKDEPKLPTVK
+163 VKDEPKLPTVK

-188 KLPTVKDEPKLPTVN
+188 KLPTVKDEPKLSTVKDEPKLPTVK
-203 DEPVLPPVTD
+203 DEPKLPTVKDEPKLPTVEDKPKLPPVT
-213 KPVLPHVTDTPVLP
+213 
-227 HVTDTPVLPPV
+227 
-238 MDTPVLPPVTDEP
+238 
-251 VLPPVINEPVS
+251 
-262 PPVTDEPVLPPV
+262 
-274 TNEPVLPPVHDE
+274 
-286 PVLPPVH
+286 

-307 PPVTDEPVLPPVTN
+307 PPVTDEPVLPPVTDG
-321 EPVLP
+321 PVLP
-326 PVTNEPVLPPVT
+326 PVTDEPLLPPVTDEPVLPPVT

-346 TDEHV
+346 TDEPV
-351 LPPVTNEPVLPP
+351 LPPVT
-363 VYDEPGLPPVTDEPV
+363 DEPMLPPVTDEPV
-378 LPPVTNEP
+378 LPPVT
-386 VLPPVTDE
+386 DE
-394 PALPPVHDE
+394 PM
-403 PVLPPVT
+403 
-410 DEPVL
+410 L

-425 LSPPIEPPLDW
+425 LAPPIEPPLDW
-436 NTPPTPPI
+436 NAPPTPPI
-444 GWDDIPEAPKPAI
+444 GWDDIPEAPKPVN
-457 PETPIVKP
+457 PDTPIVKP
-465 IASGDSARKKDESD
+465 IASGDGTRKTDDSD

-547 LVMGSKVTTST
+547 LVMGSKVATSA

-564 TGDSIHGAIIKSIRH
+564 TGDSIHGAIIKSIHH

-594 ESEDDRFNN
+594 ESEDDRFNH

-642 NAEKVNAYFVEYIN
+642 NSEKVNAYFVEYIN

-693 GRAHTRPD
+693 GKAHTRPD

-784 NGTNWMIGSE
+784 NGTNWMIGAE

>member
-144 KSDTNT
+144 KSDANT
-150 SIKPPIVKDGPKL
+150 SIKPPTVKDEPKL

-188 KLPTVKDEPKLPTVN
+188 KLPTVKDEPKLPTVK
-203 DEPVLPPVTD
+203 DEPKLPTVT
-213 KPVLPHVTDTPVLP
+213 
-227 HVTDTPVLPPV
+227 
-238 MDTPVLPPVTDEP
+238 
-251 VLPPVINEPVS
+251 
-262 PPVTDEPVLPPV
+262 
-274 TNEPVLPPVHDE
+274 
-286 PVLPPVH
+286 

-307 PPVTDEPVLPPVTN
+307 PPVTDEPVLPPVTD
-321 EPVLP
+321 
-326 PVTNEPVLPPVT
+326 EPVLPPVT

-346 TDEHV
+346 TDE
-351 LPPVTNEPVLPP
+351 
-363 VYDEPGLPPVTDEPV
+363 
-378 LPPVTNEP
+378 P
-386 VLPPVTDE
+386 VLPPVTDG
-394 PALPPVHDE
+394 PVLPPVTDE

-415 PPMIDDIDTP
+415 PPVTDEPVLPPVTDEPVLPPVTDEPVLPPVTDEPMLPPMIDDIDTP
-425 LSPPIEPPLDW
+425 LAPPIEPPLDW
-436 NTPPTPPI
+436 NAPPTPPI
-444 GWDDIPEAPKPAI
+444 GWDDIPEAPKPVN
-457 PETPIVKP
+457 PDTPIVKP
-465 IASGDSARKKDESD
+465 IASGDGTRKTDDSD

-547 LVMGSKVTTST
+547 LVMGSKVATSA

-564 TGDSIHGAIIKSIRH
+564 TGDSIHGAIIKSIHH

-642 NAEKVNAYFVEYIN
+642 NSEKVNAYFVEYIN

-693 GRAHTRPD
+693 GKAHTRPD

-784 NGTNWMIGSE
+784 NGTNWMIGAE

>member
-1 MKTLTKLKIPAVV
+1 MRSILWYNISRYVPTYRKDINMKTLTKLKIPAVV

-23 ALSVPTHVR
+23 ALSVPSHVR

-102 VGKLAKNTDVR
+102 VGKLAKNSDVR

-132 VENPFADIEETT
+132 VENPFADIEGTT
-144 KSDTNT
+144 KSDANT
-150 SIKPPIVKDGPKL
+150 SIKP

-188 KLPTVKDEPKLPTVN
+188 KLPTVKDEPKLPTV
-203 DEPVLPPVTD
+203 
-213 KPVLPHVTDTPVLP
+213 
-227 HVTDTPVLPPV
+227 
-238 MDTPVLPPVTDEP
+238 
-251 VLPPVINEPVS
+251 
-262 PPVTDEPVLPPV
+262 TDEPVLPPV
-274 TNEPVLPPVHDE
+274 TNEPVLPPVTEE
-286 PVLPPVH
+286 PVLPPVTDEPVLPSVTNEPVLPPVTEEPVLPPLTDEPVSPPVPNEPILPPVTNEPVLPPVTDEPILPPVTNEPILPPVT

-307 PPVTDEPVLPPVTN
+307 PPVTDEPVLPPVTD
-321 EPVLP
+321 EPM
-326 PVTNEPVLPPVT
+326 LPPVT

-346 TDEHV
+346 TDE
-351 LPPVTNEPVLPP
+351 PM
-363 VYDEPGLPPVTDEPV
+363 
-378 LPPVTNEP
+378 
-386 VLPPVTDE
+386 
-394 PALPPVHDE
+394 
-403 PVLPPVT
+403 
-410 DEPVL
+410 L

-425 LSPPIEPPLDW
+425 LAPPIEPPLDW
-436 NTPPTPPI
+436 NAPPTPPI
-444 GWDDIPEAPKPAI
+444 GWDDIPEAPKPVN
-457 PETPIVKP
+457 PDTPIVKP
-465 IASGDSARKKDESD
+465 IASGDGTRKTDDSD

-547 LVMGSKVTTST
+547 LVMGSKVATSA

-564 TGDSIHGAIIKSIRH
+564 TGDSIHGAIIKSIHH

-642 NAEKVNAYFVEYIN
+642 NSEKVNAYFVEYIN

-693 GRAHTRPD
+693 GKAHTRPD

-784 NGTNWMIGSE
+784 NGTNWMIGAE

>member
-144 KSDTNT
+144 KSDANT
-150 SIKPPIVKDGPKL
+150 SIKPPTVKDEPKL

-188 KLPTVKDEPKLPTVN
+188 KLPTVKDEPKLPTVK
-203 DEPVLPPVTD
+203 DEPKLPTVT
-213 KPVLPHVTDTPVLP
+213 
-227 HVTDTPVLPPV
+227 
-238 MDTPVLPPVTDEP
+238 
-251 VLPPVINEPVS
+251 
-262 PPVTDEPVLPPV
+262 
-274 TNEPVLPPVHDE
+274 
-286 PVLPPVH
+286 

-307 PPVTDEPVLPPVTN
+307 PPVTDEPVLPPVTD
-321 EPVLP
+321 
-326 PVTNEPVLPPVT
+326 EPVLPPVT

-346 TDEHV
+346 TDE
-351 LPPVTNEPVLPP
+351 
-363 VYDEPGLPPVTDEPV
+363 
-378 LPPVTNEP
+378 P
-386 VLPPVTDE
+386 VLPPVTDG
-394 PALPPVHDE
+394 PVLPPVTDE

-415 PPMIDDIDTP
+415 PPVTDEPVLPPVTDEPVLPPVTDEPVLPPVTDEPVFPPVTDEPMLPPMIDDIDTP
-425 LSPPIEPPLDW
+425 LAPPIEPPLDW
-436 NTPPTPPI
+436 NAPPTPPI
-444 GWDDIPEAPKPAI
+444 GWDDIPEAPKPVN
-457 PETPIVKP
+457 PDTPIVKP
-465 IASGDSARKKDESD
+465 IASGDGTRKTDDSD

-496 YDDTLPAGQSKLIP
+496 YDDTLPAGQSTLIP

-547 LVMGSKVTTST
+547 LVMGSKVATSA

-564 TGDSIHGAIIKSIRH
+564 TGDSIHGAIIKSIHH

-642 NAEKVNAYFVEYIN
+642 NSEKVNAYFVEYIN

-693 GRAHTRPD
+693 GKAHTRPD

-784 NGTNWMIGSE
+784 NGTNWMIGAE

>member
-23 ALSVPTHVR
+23 VLSAPTNVR
-32 AESQP
+32 AQSHT

-45 EKIKEERSA
+45 DKIHEEREI

-84 NYQKPDVSYYY
+84 NYQKPDVPYYY
-95 EGDVIES
+95 DGDDIES
-102 VGKLAKNTDVR
+102 VGKLARNFDVH

-150 SIKPPIVKDGPKL
+150 YMEQ
-163 PTVKDEPKLPTVK
+163 PTVKGDPNQP
-176 DEPKLPTVKDEP
+176 
-188 KLPTVKDEPKLPTVN
+188 
-203 DEPVLPPVTD
+203 
-213 KPVLPHVTDTPVLP
+213 
-227 HVTDTPVLPPV
+227 
-238 MDTPVLPPVTDEP
+238 
-251 VLPPVINEPVS
+251 S
-262 PPVTDEPVLPPV
+262 VTDEPVLPPV
-274 TNEPVLPPVHDE
+274 TNEPVLPPLTDEPVLPSVTNE
-286 PVLPPVH
+286 PVLPPVT
-293 DEPVLPPVTDEPVL
+293 DGPVLPPVTNEPVLPPVTDEPVL
-307 PPVTDEPVLPPVTN
+307 PPVTDEPVLPSVTDEPALPPVIDGPVLPPVIDEPVLPPVTN

-346 TDEHV
+346 TDEPV
-351 LPPVTNEPVLPP
+351 LPPVTDEPVLPP
-363 VYDEPGLPPVTDEPV
+363 VIDEPV

-386 VLPPVTDE
+386 VLPPVTD
-394 PALPPVHDE
+394 
-403 PVLPPVT
+403 
-410 DEPVL
+410 
-415 PPMIDDIDTP
+415 DIDTP

-436 NTPPTPPI
+436 DTLPTPPI
-444 GWDDIPEAPKPAI
+444 GWDDIPEAPKPET

-465 IASGDSARKKDESD
+465 LVSGDNTRKKDDSD

-496 YDDTLPAGQSKLIP
+496 YDDTLPAGQSKLIQ

-521 DTYQNGVLSY
+521 DTYKNGVLSY
-531 SSLVETKTTVE
+531 SSLIETKTTVE

-547 LVMGSKVTTST
+547 LVMGSKVATSA

-594 ESEDDRFNN
+594 ESEDNRFNN

-624 WAGVGNDVVS
+624 WAGVGDDVVS

-642 NAEKVNAYFVEYIN
+642 NSEKVNDYFVEYIN

-680 AQEMADYGHIRYQ
+680 AQEMADYGHIRYN
-693 GRAHTRPD
+693 GKAHTRPD

-708 MDGLPSD
+708 LDGLPSD
-715 YTSNGFGENMLAY
+715 YTSHGFGENMLAY

-774 LTTRDKAQND
+774 LTTRDKAQNN
-784 NGTNWMIGSE
+784 NGTNWMIGAE

>member
-1 MKTLTKLKIPAVV
+1 MRSILWYNISRYVPTYRKDINMKTLTKLKIPAVV

-95 EGDVIES
+95 ESDVIES

-144 KSDTNT
+144 KSDANT
-150 SIKPPIVKDGPKL
+150 SIKPPTVKDEPKL

-188 KLPTVKDEPKLPTVN
+188 KLPTVKDEPKLPTV
-203 DEPVLPPVTD
+203 T
-213 KPVLPHVTDTPVLP
+213 
-227 HVTDTPVLPPV
+227 
-238 MDTPVLPPVTDEP
+238 
-251 VLPPVINEPVS
+251 
-262 PPVTDEPVLPPV
+262 
-274 TNEPVLPPVHDE
+274 
-286 PVLPPVH
+286 

-307 PPVTDEPVLPPVTN
+307 PPVTDEPVLPPVTD
-321 EPVLP
+321 
-326 PVTNEPVLPPVT
+326 EPVLPPVT

-346 TDEHV
+346 TDE
-351 LPPVTNEPVLPP
+351 
-363 VYDEPGLPPVTDEPV
+363 PV
-378 LPPVTNEP
+378 LPPVT
-386 VLPPVTDE
+386 
-394 PALPPVHDE
+394 DE

-415 PPMIDDIDTP
+415 PPVTDEPVLPPVTDEPVLPPVTDEPVLPPVTDEPVLPPVTDEPVFPPVTDEPMLPPMIDDIDTP
-425 LSPPIEPPLDW
+425 LAPPIEPPLDW
-436 NTPPTPPI
+436 NAPPTPPI
-444 GWDDIPEAPKPAI
+444 GWDDIPEAPKPVN
-457 PETPIVKP
+457 PDTPIVKP
-465 IASGDSARKKDESD
+465 IASGDGTRKTDDSD

-521 DTYQNGVLSY
+521 DMYQNGVLSY

-547 LVMGSKVTTST
+547 LVMGSKVATSA

-564 TGDSIHGAIIKSIRH
+564 TGDSIHGAIIKSIHH

-642 NAEKVNAYFVEYIN
+642 NSEKVNAYFVEYIN

-693 GRAHTRPD
+693 GKAHTRPD

-784 NGTNWMIGSE
+784 NGTNWMIGAE

>member
-45 EKIKEERSA
+45 EKIKEERST

-144 KSDTNT
+144 KSDANT
-150 SIKPPIVKDGPKL
+150 SIKPPTVKDEPKL

-188 KLPTVKDEPKLPTVN
+188 KLPTVKDEPKLPTVT
-203 DEPVLPPVTD
+203 DE
-213 KPVLPHVTDTPVLP
+213 
-227 HVTDTPVLPPV
+227 
-238 MDTPVLPPVTDEP
+238 PVLPPVTDEP
-251 VLPPVINEPVS
+251 VLPPI
-262 PPVTDEPVLPPV
+262 T
-274 TNEPVLPPVHDE
+274 
-286 PVLPPVH
+286 

-307 PPVTDEPVLPPVTN
+307 PPVTDEPVLPPVTD

-326 PVTNEPVLPPVT
+326 TVTDEPVLPPVT

-346 TDEHV
+346 TDE
-351 LPPVTNEPVLPP
+351 
-363 VYDEPGLPPVTDEPV
+363 PV
-378 LPPVTNEP
+378 LPPVT
-386 VLPPVTDE
+386 
-394 PALPPVHDE
+394 DE

-415 PPMIDDIDTP
+415 PPVTDEPVLPPVTDEPVLPPVTDEPVLPPVTDEPMLPPMIDDIDTP
-425 LSPPIEPPLDW
+425 LAPPIEPPLDW
-436 NTPPTPPI
+436 NAPPTPPI
-444 GWDDIPEAPKPAI
+444 GWDDIPEAPKPVN
-457 PETPIVKP
+457 PDTPIVKP
-465 IASGDSARKKDESD
+465 IASGDGTRKTDDSD

-547 LVMGSKVTTST
+547 LVMGSKVATSA

-564 TGDSIHGAIIKSIRH
+564 TGDSIHGAIIKSIHH

-642 NAEKVNAYFVEYIN
+642 NSEKVNAYFVEYIN

-693 GRAHTRPD
+693 GKAHTRPD

-784 NGTNWMIGSE
+784 NGTNWMIGAE

>member
-1 MKTLTKLKIPAVV
+1 MRSILWYNISRYVPTYRKDINMKTLTKLKIPAVV

-144 KSDTNT
+144 KSDANT
-150 SIKPPIVKDGPKL
+150 SIKP

-188 KLPTVKDEPKLPTVN
+188 KLP
-203 DEPVLPPVTD
+203 
-213 KPVLPHVTDTPVLP
+213 
-227 HVTDTPVLPPV
+227 
-238 MDTPVLPPVTDEP
+238 
-251 VLPPVINEPVS
+251 
-262 PPVTDEPVLPPV
+262 PVTDEPVLPPV
-274 TNEPVLPPVHDE
+274 TDGPVLPPVT
-286 PVLPPVH
+286 

-307 PPVTDEPVLPPVTN
+307 PPVTDEPVLPPVTD
-321 EPVLP
+321 
-326 PVTNEPVLPPVT
+326 EPVLPPVT

-346 TDEHV
+346 TDE
-351 LPPVTNEPVLPP
+351 
-363 VYDEPGLPPVTDEPV
+363 PV
-378 LPPVTNEP
+378 LPPVT
-386 VLPPVTDE
+386 
-394 PALPPVHDE
+394 DE

-415 PPMIDDIDTP
+415 PPVTDEPVLPPVTDEPMLPPMIDDIDTP
-425 LSPPIEPPLDW
+425 LAPPIEPPLDW
-436 NTPPTPPI
+436 NAPPTPPI
-444 GWDDIPEAPKPAI
+444 GWDDIPEAPKPVN
-457 PETPIVKP
+457 PDTPIVKP
-465 IASGDSARKKDESD
+465 IASGDGTRKTDDSD

-547 LVMGSKVTTST
+547 LVMGSKVATSA

-564 TGDSIHGAIIKSIRH
+564 TGDSIHGAIIKSIHH

-594 ESEDDRFNN
+594 ESEDDRFDN

-642 NAEKVNAYFVEYIN
+642 NSEKVNAYFVEYIN

-693 GRAHTRPD
+693 GKAHTRPD

-784 NGTNWMIGSE
+784 NGTNWMIGAE

>member
-1 MKTLTKLKIPAVV
+1 MT
-14 LLTSGMVAT
+14 
-23 ALSVPTHVR
+23 
-32 AESQP
+32 
-37 VSQVASLA
+37 
-45 EKIKEERSA
+45 
-54 IGKTDYLPDILGR
+54 
-67 IGYAVMVA
+67 
-75 EQQQLANIR
+75 
-84 NYQKPDVSYYY
+84 
-95 EGDVIES
+95 
-102 VGKLAKNTDVR
+102 
-113 TSNIFDLPSTDIPF
+113 
-127 DSDSV
+127 
-132 VENPFADIEETT
+132 
-144 KSDTNT
+144 
-150 SIKPPIVKDGPKL
+150 
-163 PTVKDEPKLPTVK
+163 
-176 DEPKLPTVKDEP
+176 
-188 KLPTVKDEPKLPTVN
+188 

-213 KPVLPHVTDTPVLP
+213 
-227 HVTDTPVLPPV
+227 
-238 MDTPVLPPVTDEP
+238 EP
-251 VLPPVINEPVS
+251 M
-262 PPVTDEPVLPPV
+262 
-274 TNEPVLPPVHDE
+274 
-286 PVLPPVH
+286 
-293 DEPVLPPVTDEPVL
+293 LPPVTDEPVL
-307 PPVTDEPVLPPVTN
+307 PPVTDEPVLPPVT
-321 EPVLP
+321 
-326 PVTNEPVLPPVT
+326 
-338 DEPVLPPV
+338 DEPM
-346 TDEHV
+346 
-351 LPPVTNEPVLPP
+351 
-363 VYDEPGLPPVTDEPV
+363 
-378 LPPVTNEP
+378 
-386 VLPPVTDE
+386 
-394 PALPPVHDE
+394 
-403 PVLPPVT
+403 
-410 DEPVL
+410 L

-425 LSPPIEPPLDW
+425 LAPPIEPPLDW
-436 NTPPTPPI
+436 NSPPTPPI
-444 GWDDIPEAPKPAI
+444 GWDDIPEAPKPVN
-457 PETPIVKP
+457 PDTPIVKP
-465 IASGDSARKKDESD
+465 IASGDGTRKTDDSD

-547 LVMGSKVTTST
+547 LVMGSKVATSA

-564 TGDSIHGAIIKSIRH
+564 TGDSIHGAIIKSIHH

-642 NAEKVNAYFVEYIN
+642 NSEKVNAYFVEYIN

-693 GRAHTRPD
+693 GKAHTRPD

-784 NGTNWMIGSE
+784 NGTNWMIGAE

>member
-144 KSDTNT
+144 KSDANT
-150 SIKPPIVKDGPKL
+150 SIKPPIVKDEPKLSTVKDEPKLPTVKDEPKPPIVKDEPKLSTVKDEPKLPTVKDEPKLPTVKDEPKLPIVKDEPKL

-188 KLPTVKDEPKLPTVN
+188 KLPTVKDEPVLPPVT
-203 DEPVLPPVTD
+203 DGPVLPPVT
-213 KPVLPHVTDTPVLP
+213 
-227 HVTDTPVLPPV
+227 
-238 MDTPVLPPVTDEP
+238 
-251 VLPPVINEPVS
+251 
-262 PPVTDEPVLPPV
+262 
-274 TNEPVLPPVHDE
+274 
-286 PVLPPVH
+286 

-307 PPVTDEPVLPPVTN
+307 PPVTDEPVLPPVT
-321 EPVLP
+321 
-326 PVTNEPVLPPVT
+326 
-338 DEPVLPPV
+338 
-346 TDEHV
+346 
-351 LPPVTNEPVLPP
+351 
-363 VYDEPGLPPVTDEPV
+363 
-378 LPPVTNEP
+378 
-386 VLPPVTDE
+386 
-394 PALPPVHDE
+394 DE

-410 DEPVL
+410 DEPML

-425 LSPPIEPPLDW
+425 LAPPIEPPLDW
-436 NTPPTPPI
+436 NAPPTPPI
-444 GWDDIPEAPKPAI
+444 GWDDIPEAPKPVN
-457 PETPIVKP
+457 PDTPIVKP
-465 IASGDSARKKDESD
+465 IASGDGTRKTDDSD

-547 LVMGSKVTTST
+547 LVMGSKVATSA

-564 TGDSIHGAIIKSIRH
+564 TGDSIHGAIIKSIHH

-642 NAEKVNAYFVEYIN
+642 NSEKVNAYFVEYIN

-693 GRAHTRPD
+693 GKAHTRPD

-784 NGTNWMIGSE
+784 NGTNWMIGAE

>member
-144 KSDTNT
+144 KSDANT
-150 SIKPPIVKDGPKL
+150 SIKPPIVKDEPKLSTVKDEPKL

-188 KLPTVKDEPKLPTVN
+188 KLPTVKDEPKLPTVKDEPKLPTVK

-213 KPVLPHVTDTPVLP
+213 G
-227 HVTDTPVLPPV
+227 
-238 MDTPVLPPVTDEP
+238 PVLPPVT
-251 VLPPVINEPVS
+251 
-262 PPVTDEPVLPPV
+262 
-274 TNEPVLPPVHDE
+274 
-286 PVLPPVH
+286 

-307 PPVTDEPVLPPVTN
+307 PPVTDEPVLPPVTD
-321 EPVLP
+321 
-326 PVTNEPVLPPVT
+326 EPVLPPVT

-346 TDEHV
+346 TDE
-351 LPPVTNEPVLPP
+351 PV
-363 VYDEPGLPPVTDEPV
+363 LPPVTDEPV
-378 LPPVTNEP
+378 LPPVT
-386 VLPPVTDE
+386 DE
-394 PALPPVHDE
+394 PM
-403 PVLPPVT
+403 
-410 DEPVL
+410 L

-425 LSPPIEPPLDW
+425 LAPPIEPPLDW
-436 NTPPTPPI
+436 NAPPTPPI
-444 GWDDIPEAPKPAI
+444 GWDDIPEAPKPVN
-457 PETPIVKP
+457 PDTPIVKP
-465 IASGDSARKKDESD
+465 IASGDGTRKTDDSD

-547 LVMGSKVTTST
+547 LVMGSKVATSA

-564 TGDSIHGAIIKSIRH
+564 TGDSIHGAIIKSIHH

-594 ESEDDRFNN
+594 ESEDYRFNN

-642 NAEKVNAYFVEYIN
+642 NSEKVNAYFVEYIN

-693 GRAHTRPD
+693 GKAHTRPD

-784 NGTNWMIGSE
+784 NGTNWMIGAE

>member
-144 KSDTNT
+144 KSDANT
-150 SIKPPIVKDGPKL
+150 SIKPPIVKDEPKL
-163 PTVKDEPKLPTVK
+163 STVKDEPKLPTVK

-188 KLPTVKDEPKLPTVN
+188 VLPPVTDG
-203 DEPVLPPVTD
+203 PVLPPVT
-213 KPVLPHVTDTPVLP
+213 
-227 HVTDTPVLPPV
+227 
-238 MDTPVLPPVTDEP
+238 
-251 VLPPVINEPVS
+251 
-262 PPVTDEPVLPPV
+262 
-274 TNEPVLPPVHDE
+274 
-286 PVLPPVH
+286 

-307 PPVTDEPVLPPVTN
+307 PPVTDEPVLPPVTD
-321 EPVLP
+321 
-326 PVTNEPVLPPVT
+326 EPVLPPVT

-346 TDEHV
+346 TDE
-351 LPPVTNEPVLPP
+351 
-363 VYDEPGLPPVTDEPV
+363 PV
-378 LPPVTNEP
+378 LPPVT
-386 VLPPVTDE
+386 
-394 PALPPVHDE
+394 DE

-415 PPMIDDIDTP
+415 PPVTDEPMLPPVTDEPELPPVTDEPVLPPVTDEPMLPPMIDDIDTP
-425 LSPPIEPPLDW
+425 LAPPIEPPLDW
-436 NTPPTPPI
+436 NAPPTPPI
-444 GWDDIPEAPKPAI
+444 GWDDIPEAPKPVN
-457 PETPIVKP
+457 PDTPIVKP
-465 IASGDSARKKDESD
+465 IASGDGTRKTDDSD

-547 LVMGSKVTTST
+547 LVMGSKVATSA

-564 TGDSIHGAIIKSIRH
+564 TGDSIHGAIIKSIHH

-642 NAEKVNAYFVEYIN
+642 NSEKVNAYFVEYIN

-693 GRAHTRPD
+693 GKAHTRPD

-784 NGTNWMIGSE
+784 NGTNWMIGAE

>member
-144 KSDTNT
+144 KSDANT
-150 SIKPPIVKDGPKL
+150 SIKPPIVKDEPKLSTVKDEPKL

-188 KLPTVKDEPKLPTVN
+188 KLPTVKDEPKLPPVT
-203 DEPVLPPVTD
+203 DGPVLPPVT
-213 KPVLPHVTDTPVLP
+213 
-227 HVTDTPVLPPV
+227 
-238 MDTPVLPPVTDEP
+238 
-251 VLPPVINEPVS
+251 
-262 PPVTDEPVLPPV
+262 
-274 TNEPVLPPVHDE
+274 
-286 PVLPPVH
+286 

-307 PPVTDEPVLPPVTN
+307 PPVTDEPVLPPVTD
-321 EPVLP
+321 
-326 PVTNEPVLPPVT
+326 EPVLPPVT

-346 TDEHV
+346 TDE
-351 LPPVTNEPVLPP
+351 
-363 VYDEPGLPPVTDEPV
+363 PV
-378 LPPVTNEP
+378 LPPVT
-386 VLPPVTDE
+386 
-394 PALPPVHDE
+394 DE

-415 PPMIDDIDTP
+415 PPVTDEPMLPPVTDEPVLPPVTDEPVFPPVTDEPMLPPMIDDIDTP
-425 LSPPIEPPLDW
+425 LAPPIEPPLDW
-436 NTPPTPPI
+436 NAPPTPPI
-444 GWDDIPEAPKPAI
+444 GWDDIPEAPKPVN
-457 PETPIVKP
+457 PDTPIVKP
-465 IASGDSARKKDESD
+465 IASGDGTRKTDDSD

-547 LVMGSKVTTST
+547 LVMGSKVATSA

-564 TGDSIHGAIIKSIRH
+564 TGDSIHGAIIKSIHH

-642 NAEKVNAYFVEYIN
+642 NSEKVNAYFVEYIN

-693 GRAHTRPD
+693 GKAHTRPD

-784 NGTNWMIGSE
+784 NGTNWMIGAE

>member
-1 MKTLTKLKIPAVV
+1 MCLILWYNISRYVPTYRKDINMKTLTKLKIPAVV

-102 VGKLAKNTDVR
+102 IGKLAKNTDVR

-144 KSDTNT
+144 KSDANT
-150 SIKPPIVKDGPKL
+150 SIKPPR
-163 PTVKDEPKLPTVK
+163 VKDEPKLPTV
-176 DEPKLPTVKDEP
+176 T
-188 KLPTVKDEPKLPTVN
+188 
-203 DEPVLPPVTD
+203 
-213 KPVLPHVTDTPVLP
+213 
-227 HVTDTPVLPPV
+227 
-238 MDTPVLPPVTDEP
+238 
-251 VLPPVINEPVS
+251 
-262 PPVTDEPVLPPV
+262 
-274 TNEPVLPPVHDE
+274 
-286 PVLPPVH
+286 

-307 PPVTDEPVLPPVTN
+307 PPVTDEPVLPPVTDG
-321 EPVLP
+321 PVLP
-326 PVTNEPVLPPVT
+326 PVTDESVLPPVTDEPVLPPVT

-346 TDEHV
+346 TDEQV
-351 LPPVTNEPVLPP
+351 
-363 VYDEPGLPPVTDEPV
+363 LPPVTDEPV
-378 LPPVTNEP
+378 LPPVTDEP
-386 VLPPVTDE
+386 MLPPVT
-394 PALPPVHDE
+394 DE

-415 PPMIDDIDTP
+415 PPVTDEPILPPVTDEPVLPPVTDEPMLPPVTDEPVLPPVTDEPMLPPMIDDIDTP
-425 LSPPIEPPLDW
+425 LAPPIEPPLDW
-436 NTPPTPPI
+436 NAPPTPPI
-444 GWDDIPEAPKPAI
+444 GWDDIPEAPKPVN
-457 PETPIVKP
+457 PDTPIVKP
-465 IASGDSARKKDESD
+465 IASGDGTRKTDDSD

-547 LVMGSKVTTST
+547 LVMGSKVATSA

-564 TGDSIHGAIIKSIRH
+564 TGDSIHGAIIKSIHH

-594 ESEDDRFNN
+594 ESEDDRFNH

-642 NAEKVNAYFVEYIN
+642 NSEKVNAYFVEYIN

-693 GRAHTRPD
+693 GKAHTRPD

-784 NGTNWMIGSE
+784 NGTNWMIGAE

>member
-144 KSDTNT
+144 KSDANT
-150 SIKPPIVKDGPKL
+150 SIKPPIVKDEPKL
-163 PTVKDEPKLPTVK
+163 STVKDEPKLPTVK

-188 KLPTVKDEPKLPTVN
+188 KLPTVKDEPKLPPVT
-203 DEPVLPPVTD
+203 DGSVLPPVT
-213 KPVLPHVTDTPVLP
+213 
-227 HVTDTPVLPPV
+227 
-238 MDTPVLPPVTDEP
+238 
-251 VLPPVINEPVS
+251 
-262 PPVTDEPVLPPV
+262 
-274 TNEPVLPPVHDE
+274 
-286 PVLPPVH
+286 

-307 PPVTDEPVLPPVTN
+307 PPVTDEPVLPPVTD
-321 EPVLP
+321 
-326 PVTNEPVLPPVT
+326 EPVLPPVT

-346 TDEHV
+346 TDE
-351 LPPVTNEPVLPP
+351 
-363 VYDEPGLPPVTDEPV
+363 PV
-378 LPPVTNEP
+378 LPPVT
-386 VLPPVTDE
+386 
-394 PALPPVHDE
+394 DE

-415 PPMIDDIDTP
+415 PPVTDEPVLPPVTDEPMLPPVTDEPVLPPVTDEPVFPPVTDEPMLPPMIDDIDTP
-425 LSPPIEPPLDW
+425 LAPPIEPPLDW
-436 NTPPTPPI
+436 NAPPTPPI
-444 GWDDIPEAPKPAI
+444 GWDDIPEAPKPVN
-457 PETPIVKP
+457 PDTPIVKP
-465 IASGDSARKKDESD
+465 IASGDGTRKTDDSD

-547 LVMGSKVTTST
+547 LVMGSKVATSA

-564 TGDSIHGAIIKSIRH
+564 TGDSIHGAIIKSIHH

-642 NAEKVNAYFVEYIN
+642 NSEKVNAYFVEYIN

-693 GRAHTRPD
+693 GKAHTRPD

-784 NGTNWMIGSE
+784 NGTNWMIGAE

>member
-37 VSQVASLA
+37 VSQVALLA

-144 KSDTNT
+144 KSDANT
-150 SIKPPIVKDGPKL
+150 SIKPPIVKDEPKLSTVKDEPKLPTVKDEPKLPTVKDEPKLPIVKDEPKLSTVKDEPKL

-188 KLPTVKDEPKLPTVN
+188 KLPTVKDEPKLPPVT
-203 DEPVLPPVTD
+203 DGSVLPPVT
-213 KPVLPHVTDTPVLP
+213 
-227 HVTDTPVLPPV
+227 
-238 MDTPVLPPVTDEP
+238 
-251 VLPPVINEPVS
+251 
-262 PPVTDEPVLPPV
+262 
-274 TNEPVLPPVHDE
+274 
-286 PVLPPVH
+286 

-307 PPVTDEPVLPPVTN
+307 PPVTDEPVLPPVTD
-321 EPVLP
+321 
-326 PVTNEPVLPPVT
+326 EPVLPPVT

-346 TDEHV
+346 TDE
-351 LPPVTNEPVLPP
+351 
-363 VYDEPGLPPVTDEPV
+363 PV
-378 LPPVTNEP
+378 LPPVT
-386 VLPPVTDE
+386 
-394 PALPPVHDE
+394 DE

-415 PPMIDDIDTP
+415 PPVTDEPVLPPVTDEPMLPPVTDEPVLPPVTDEPVFPPVTDEPMLPPMIDDIDTP
-425 LSPPIEPPLDW
+425 LAPPIEPPLDW
-436 NTPPTPPI
+436 NAPPTPPI
-444 GWDDIPEAPKPAI
+444 GWDDIPEAPKPVN
-457 PETPIVKP
+457 PDTPIVKP
-465 IASGDSARKKDESD
+465 IASGDGTRKTDDSD

-531 SSLVETKTTVE
+531 SFLVETKTTVE

-547 LVMGSKVTTST
+547 LVMGSKVATSA

-564 TGDSIHGAIIKSIRH
+564 TGDSIHGAIIKSIHH

-642 NAEKVNAYFVEYIN
+642 NSEKVNAYFVEYIN

-693 GRAHTRPD
+693 GKAHTRPD

-784 NGTNWMIGSE
+784 NGTNWMIGAE

>member
-144 KSDTNT
+144 KSDANT
-150 SIKPPIVKDGPKL
+150 SIKPPIVKDEPKL
-163 PTVKDEPKLPTVK
+163 STVKDEPKLPTVK

-188 KLPTVKDEPKLPTVN
+188 VLPPVTDG
-203 DEPVLPPVTD
+203 PVLPPVT
-213 KPVLPHVTDTPVLP
+213 
-227 HVTDTPVLPPV
+227 
-238 MDTPVLPPVTDEP
+238 
-251 VLPPVINEPVS
+251 
-262 PPVTDEPVLPPV
+262 
-274 TNEPVLPPVHDE
+274 
-286 PVLPPVH
+286 

-307 PPVTDEPVLPPVTN
+307 PPVTDEPVLPPVTD
-321 EPVLP
+321 
-326 PVTNEPVLPPVT
+326 EPVLPPVT

-346 TDEHV
+346 TDE
-351 LPPVTNEPVLPP
+351 
-363 VYDEPGLPPVTDEPV
+363 PV
-378 LPPVTNEP
+378 LPPVT
-386 VLPPVTDE
+386 
-394 PALPPVHDE
+394 DE

-415 PPMIDDIDTP
+415 PPVTDEPVLPPVTDEPVLPPVTDEPMLPPVTDEPVLPPVTDEPVLPPVTDEPMLPPMIDDIDTP
-425 LSPPIEPPLDW
+425 LAPPIEPPLDW
-436 NTPPTPPI
+436 NAPPTPPI
-444 GWDDIPEAPKPAI
+444 GWDDIPEAPKPVN
-457 PETPIVKP
+457 PDTPIVKP
-465 IASGDSARKKDESD
+465 IASGDGTRKTDDSD

-496 YDDTLPAGQSKLIP
+496 YDETLPAGQSKLIP

-547 LVMGSKVTTST
+547 LVMGSKVATSA

-564 TGDSIHGAIIKSIRH
+564 TGDSIHGAIIKSIHH

-642 NAEKVNAYFVEYIN
+642 NSEKVNAYFVEYIN

-693 GRAHTRPD
+693 GKAHTRPD

-784 NGTNWMIGSE
+784 NGTNWMIGAE